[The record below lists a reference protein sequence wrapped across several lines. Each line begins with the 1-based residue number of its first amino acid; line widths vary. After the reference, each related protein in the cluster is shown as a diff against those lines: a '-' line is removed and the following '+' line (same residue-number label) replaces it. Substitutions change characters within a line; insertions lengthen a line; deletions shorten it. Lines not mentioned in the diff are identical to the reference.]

1 MIADITIDGK
11 IYKDVE
17 IANIKLSQDDI
28 NTLRNIIDKKLSDD
42 ISKALES
49 FSTPR

>member
-1 MIADITIDGK
+1 MIVDLKIDGK
-11 IYKDVE
+11 TYKDVE
-17 IANIKLSQDDI
+17 VNNIKLSQDDI
-28 NTLRNIIDKKLSDD
+28 NTLRKIIDKKLSDD